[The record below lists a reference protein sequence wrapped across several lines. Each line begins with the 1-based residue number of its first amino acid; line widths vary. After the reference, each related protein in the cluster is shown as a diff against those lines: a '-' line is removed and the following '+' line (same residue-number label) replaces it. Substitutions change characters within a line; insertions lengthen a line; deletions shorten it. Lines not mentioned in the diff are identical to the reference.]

1 MKQMG
6 KPVVQEREAEEART
20 SKVSDCES
28 PIGGSLSLKAVG
40 SINN

>member
-6 KPVVQEREAEEART
+6 KPVLQEREAEEART
-20 SKVSDCES
+20 SKVSDWES

>member
-20 SKVSDCES
+20 SKGFDWES